1 MDNELFSYSN
11 QELREKMK
19 LKSNR
24 ELYLAYFSML
34 TVISKFYNSEDQSLS
49 TRVYVTIEEIESTI
63 RDHMVQFKKSMKE
76 FDDTEDLSDLH
87 DLDIE
92 GIVQVWNGLRVYDEK
107 AKRIDMTEKNRISFL
122 LKVFRFMQ
130 EDLFTVREQTEIELT
145 EKLKWIIT
153 TYYFNSF
160 RKEHLMSLL
169 QKSARKVVE

>member
-1 MDNELFSYSN
+1 MKILETEDALYIVPNMDNELFSYSN

-24 ELYLAYFSML
+24 ELYLAYFSTL

-49 TRVYVTIEEIESTI
+49 TKVYVTIEEIESTI

-122 LKVFRFMQ
+122 
-130 EDLFTVREQTEIELT
+130 
-145 EKLKWIIT
+145 
-153 TYYFNSF
+153 SF
-160 RKEHLMSLL
+160 
-169 QKSARKVVE
+169 